1 MPAYNGPKRTTS
13 RRLCVML
20 TPDDEQ
26 RLAFLRAHYGTTT
39 DTDAVREALL
49 LAFVAAHEI
58 FRSEPPLAR
67 AQPGKPST
75 HAETPSAPSNG
86 SQH

>member
-20 TPDDEQ
+20 TPDDEA
-26 RLAFLRAHYGTTT
+26 RLDALRASRGLCT
-39 DTDAVREALL
+39 DTDTVRLALE
-49 LAFVAAHEI
+49 LASTH
-58 FRSEPPLAR
+58 

-75 HAETPSAPSNG
+75 HEGSPSAPSNG
-86 SQH
+86 NPH